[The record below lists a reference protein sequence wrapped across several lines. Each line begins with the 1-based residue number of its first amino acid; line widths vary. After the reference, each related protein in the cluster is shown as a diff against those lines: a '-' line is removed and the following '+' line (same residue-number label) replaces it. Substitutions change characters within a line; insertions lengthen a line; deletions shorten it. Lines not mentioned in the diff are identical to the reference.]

1 MAFENLV
8 IHWRD
13 QALKWLLL
21 DDAQL
26 PLREGQGTLE
36 DLAEVLSEYELPLH
50 TSVLLSGESVL
61 LKTIEVPPK
70 PTRQILDAVPYL
82 VAHTLIFSTFLSD
95 FALKSV
101 IQSTLGFNAP
111 LTTSPIFVRLFFM

>member
-36 DLAEVLSEYELPLH
+36 DLAEVLSEYELPLPVSYTH
-50 TSVLLSGESVL
+50 LTLPTS
-61 LKTIEVPPK
+61 
-70 PTRQILDAVPYL
+70 DL
-82 VAHTLIFSTFLSD
+82 V
-95 FALKSV
+95 
-101 IQSTLGFNAP
+101 
-111 LTTSPIFVRLFFM
+111 